1 MQEELYHLKD
11 ELLNRAKVEVN
22 TDESSEG
29 SSNNQSP
36 SKVLIL
42 EQEKKL
48 LLDRIEFLTLNRT
61 SMTEEVDD
69 LRDQVSRLIN
79 LDTKVVPHLEEEL
92 EATRDTLKTLEREMQ
107 TILSNHAKTVE
118 DLENSLLT
126 ANMDK
131 TRLEEDF
138 LQQIAGLTRQ
148 KREIVLDYQTENSE
162 KDRIIKHLEKQV
174 KSLRDTII
182 QLQSKSELEEI
193 TGREET
199 ERLYQMQ
206 LITERELSEQ
216 VAIIQELKISIR
228 EEKQKNLALSKELKK
243 MTQN

>member
-1 MQEELYHLKD
+1 MPR
-11 ELLNRAKVEVN
+11 LL
-22 TDESSEG
+22 
-29 SSNNQSP
+29 
-36 SKVLIL
+36 
-42 EQEKKL
+42 
-48 LLDRIEFLTLNRT
+48 RIWKIPYWRQN
-61 SMTEEVDD
+61 
-69 LRDQVSRLIN
+69 
-79 LDTKVVPHLEEEL
+79 P
-92 EATRDTLKTLEREMQ
+92 TRGR
-107 TILSNHAKTVE
+107 
-118 DLENSLLT
+118 
-126 ANMDK
+126 
-131 TRLEEDF
+131 
-138 LQQIAGLTRQ
+138 
-148 KREIVLDYQTENSE
+148 REIVLDYQTENSE